1 MFDGLSILT
10 TLGHNSTRFTVLQIP
25 VPDRYAYVML
35 SLEDLDVPV
44 MTHCRDD
51 EIVRLTTSGNRR
63 FWESC
68 SQLDGVS
75 LFPISSSFHVE
86 YWYYDFNTDQYP
98 VMQLRRGFRLW
109 FSFHEDATLP
119 QRLSDGAWNCS
130 VPHWPLFRPHVQCNL
145 LTECAGGEDEA
156 PCPYSSAR
164 CGPGRLSIGPSCYI
178 YVAPAGPTSW
188 QQASENC
195 RSRGATLAVL
205 KTLEEWTSVARVVL
219 RQSLHRENKLYIG
232 IRTTSK
238 RLHAM

>member
-1 MFDGLSILT
+1 MNGREQRVIVIVPENHHVMISVEELD
-10 TLGHNSTRFTVLQIP
+10 TLRRVVLYRAPHPVLVNSNLKTFWIPADKFAPPIVFNVSQFTVEYNP
-25 VPDRYAYVML
+25 FRV
-35 SLEDLDVPV
+35 
-44 MTHCRDD
+44 H
-51 EIVRLTTSGNRR
+51 
-63 FWESC
+63 FWR
-68 SQLDGVS
+68 GG
-75 LFPISSSFHVE
+75 
-86 YWYYDFNTDQYP
+86 WTN
-98 VMQLRRGFRLW
+98 RRGFRLR
-109 FSFHEDATLP
+109 FSFHEDAAVP

-205 KTLEEWTSVARVVL
+205 KTQEEWTSVAKVL
-219 RQSLHRENKLYIG
+219 HPGLHREERLLVG
-232 IRTTSK
+232 IHTASTH
-238 RLHAM
+238 LPAM

>member
-1 MFDGLSILT
+1 MFDGYSLSNFLYRIGLRHEQRAIVIVPENHHVMISVEELD
-10 TLGHNSTRFTVLQIP
+10 TLGCVVVYRALHRVYVNRNMITLWIPADEFAPPIVLNVSQFTVEYGS
-25 VPDRYAYVML
+25 DSR
-35 SLEDLDVPV
+35 
-44 MTHCRDD
+44 
-51 EIVRLTTSGNRR
+51 
-63 FWESC
+63 
-68 SQLDGVS
+68 
-75 LFPISSSFHVE
+75 SS
-86 YWYYDFNTDQYP
+86 WRGGWFN
-98 VMQLRRGFRLW
+98 RRGFRLR

-205 KTLEEWTSVARVVL
+205 KTLEEWTSVARV
-219 RQSLHRENKLYIG
+219 LHPGLSREERLLVG
-232 IRTTSK
+232 IQTAST
-238 RLHAM
+238 RLPAM